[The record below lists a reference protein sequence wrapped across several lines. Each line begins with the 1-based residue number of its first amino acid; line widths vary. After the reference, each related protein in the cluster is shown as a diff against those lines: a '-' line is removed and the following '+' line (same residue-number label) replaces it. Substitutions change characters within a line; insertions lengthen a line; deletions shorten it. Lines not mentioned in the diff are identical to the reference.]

1 MVCEAADAGGNRD
14 QWGLLPGPAIRGK
27 NYNRSKPKM
36 EFGLV
41 ARPPEEKGFERVGSA
56 SSLQKANCEIATTY
70 AATVQAKKLVS
81 YI

>member
-41 ARPPEEKGFERVGSA
+41 ARPPEEKG
-56 SSLQKANCEIATTY
+56 QKANCEIATTY